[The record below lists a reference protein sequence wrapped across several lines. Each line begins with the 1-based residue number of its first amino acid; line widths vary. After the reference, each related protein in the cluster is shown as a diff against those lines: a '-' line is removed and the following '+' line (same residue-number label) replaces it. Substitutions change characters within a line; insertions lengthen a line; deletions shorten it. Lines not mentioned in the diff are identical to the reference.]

1 MLRVPYLAM
10 AHEIDDAVRGVH
22 VGQATGYG
30 DPMAPFAEPILHVDM
45 DSFFVEVE
53 RLFNPALVGIPV
65 AVGGIGTRGV
75 IASAS
80 YEARRHGVR
89 SAMPVGEARR
99 RCPSLTIVSP
109 EHGRYG
115 EVSGEVFEIMRSVTP
130 LVEGISIDEAFLD
143 VSGLRFHYPSVEAV
157 GARIRSLIRD
167 DIGIPS
173 SVGIATTKFVA
184 KLASKHAKPDGMLRI
199 VAGTELEF
207 LHPLDVSELWGVGE
221 ATRAS
226 LGDIGIRSIGDVARA
241 PIGLLEGG
249 LGSASARHLSELANG
264 RDPRPVEGGMGARSI
279 SSENTFARDLIDRDA
294 IERETLRL
302 CDQVAARLAKA
313 HLSGHTIA
321 LKVRFGDFSTISRS
335 SRQAVPV
342 GHTTDLWAIVRDL
355 LNRAEMGDRSIRLLG
370 VVVSDLADIGDAR
383 QLTLGAERRDAA
395 AEVVDEVRERFG
407 AASVIPARIAPRKP
421 NPDAPGSSV
430 R

>member
-1 MLRVPYLAM
+1 
-10 AHEIDDAVRGVH
+10 
-22 VGQATGYG
+22 
-30 DPMAPFAEPILHVDM
+30 MAPFAESILHVDM

-53 RLFNPALVGIPV
+53 RLSDPNLIGIPV
-65 AVGGIGTRGV
+65 AVGGTGPRGV

-80 YEARRHGVR
+80 YEARRYGVS

-99 RCPSLTIVSP
+99 RCPSLTIVNP

-115 EVSGEVFEIMRSVTP
+115 EVSSEVFEIMRSVTP

-143 VSGLRFHYPSVEAV
+143 VSGLRLHYPSAEAIGV
-157 GARIRSLIRD
+157 RIRSLIRA

-199 VAGTELEF
+199 AAGTELEF

-221 ATRAS
+221 STRTS
-226 LGDIGIRSIGDVARA
+226 LGSIGIRTIRDVARA
-241 PIGLLEGG
+241 PIGLLEGSV
-249 LGSASARHLSELANG
+249 GSASAHHLSALANG

-279 SSENTFARDLIDRDA
+279 SSENTFSQDLVERDA

-313 HLSGHTIA
+313 RLSGRTVT

-355 LNRAEMGDRSIRLLG
+355 LDRAEMGDRSIRLLG
-370 VVVSDLADIGDAR
+370 VAVSDLADTGDAR

-421 NPDAPGSSV
+421 NPGEAGASGP
-430 R
+430 

>member
-1 MLRVPYLAM
+1 
-10 AHEIDDAVRGVH
+10 
-22 VGQATGYG
+22 
-30 DPMAPFAEPILHVDM
+30 MAPFAEPILHVDM

-53 RLFNPALVGIPV
+53 RLSDPSLVGIPV
-65 AVGGIGTRGV
+65 AVGGIGPRGV

-130 LVEGISIDEAFLD
+130 MVEGISIDEAFLD
-143 VSGLRFHYPSVEAV
+143 VSGLRLHYPSTEAI
-157 GARIRSLIRD
+157 GDRIRSLIREG
-167 DIGIPS
+167 IGMPS

-199 VAGTELEF
+199 AAGTELEF
-207 LHPLDVSELWGVGE
+207 LHPLEVTELWGVGE
-221 ATRAS
+221 ATRAK
-226 LGDIGIRSIGDVARA
+226 LGDIGMRFIGDVARA
-241 PIGLLEGG
+241 PIGLLERGV
-249 LGSASARHLSELANG
+249 GSASAHHLSELANG

-279 SSENTFARDLIDRDA
+279 SSENTFSQDLIDRDV

-302 CDQVAARLAKA
+302 CDQVAARLARA
-313 HLSGHTIA
+313 HLSGHTVS

-355 LNRAEMGDRSIRLLG
+355 LGRAEMGDRSIRLLG
-370 VVVSDLADIGDAR
+370 VAVSDLADTGEAR
-383 QLTLGAERRDAA
+383 QLTLGGERRDAA
-395 AEVVDEVRERFG
+395 AVVVDEVRERFG

-421 NPDAPGSSV
+421 NPGDRGSDG

>member
-1 MLRVPYLAM
+1 
-10 AHEIDDAVRGVH
+10 
-22 VGQATGYG
+22 
-30 DPMAPFAEPILHVDM
+30 
-45 DSFFVEVE
+45 
-53 RLFNPALVGIPV
+53 
-65 AVGGIGTRGV
+65 
-75 IASAS
+75 
-80 YEARRHGVR
+80 
-89 SAMPVGEARR
+89 
-99 RCPSLTIVSP
+99 
-109 EHGRYG
+109 
-115 EVSGEVFEIMRSVTP
+115 
-130 LVEGISIDEAFLD
+130 
-143 VSGLRFHYPSVEAV
+143 
-157 GARIRSLIRD
+157 
-167 DIGIPS
+167 
-173 SVGIATTKFVA
+173 
-184 KLASKHAKPDGMLRI
+184 
-199 VAGTELEF
+199 
-207 LHPLDVSELWGVGE
+207 
-221 ATRAS
+221 
-226 LGDIGIRSIGDVARA
+226 
-241 PIGLLEGG
+241 
-249 LGSASARHLSELANG
+249 
-264 RDPRPVEGGMGARSI
+264 MGARSI